1 MVKKISVY
9 GEDYY
14 ILYLKNE
21 QKTTLKSKKIES
33 SSKLLSQSMQKICQM
48 NDLTFLEY
56 IIGQNNILPYYQL
69 PLPSYKALH

>member
-21 QKTTLKSKKIES
+21 QKTAAKSKKTES
-33 SSKLLSQSMQKICQM
+33 SSKLLSHYMHKISQM

-56 IIGQNNILPYYQL
+56 VIGQNNILPYYQ
-69 PLPSYKALH
+69 PPFPSYKALH